1 MVKYVYKKYKIS
13 SYSDKKVTPA
23 SSSSYWPGGDY
34 PDCQVYS
41 SQIVMQYTDKT
52 DATDNT
58 LLSSSTGLYPSSSYY
73 YTNTATC
80 KGYGSYRHLII
91 CTPALA
97 YYVRG
102 CKTTPT
108 HTSLSGGQYQCL
120 YKITAT
126 ARKGGLVGTIIAN
139 DGAYPDDGL
148 ASDGYWYV
156 KDHIAVEFKVR
167 VNGAWVSAEPY
178 VRVNGVWK
186 SAMTYPRV
194 NGSWVG

>member
-1 MVKYVYKKYKIS
+1 MARYFYKQYKAS
-13 SYSDKKVTPA
+13 FANKKVTEV
-23 SSSSYWPGGDY
+23 SNSSYWPGDVY
-34 PDCQVYS
+34 PNCQVYS

-58 LLSSSTGLYPSSSYY
+58 LLNSSTGLYPESSYY
-73 YTNTATC
+73 YTSTTTC

-108 HTSLSGGQYQCL
+108 HTSRSGGQYQCL

-126 ARKGGLVGTIIAN
+126 ATRSSLVGEVIAD
-139 DGAYPDDGL
+139 DGVYPDDGL
-148 ASDGYWYV
+148 WLDGYWYV
-156 KDHIAVEFKVR
+156 KDRLAVEFKAR
-167 VNGAWVSAEPY
+167 IGGAWVSTVPY
-178 VRVNGVWK
+178 VRVNGVWV
-186 SAMTYPRV
+186 AAQAYPRID
-194 NGSWVG
+194 GAFIA